1 MSVIWGIFMN
11 ANAMFAVVF
20 AAVVG
25 PNGQEWYHDQFGT
38 EGRLGRLWTV
48 WSTGGRL
55 VTLALIF
62 LMIGIDITGW
72 KNTLHEVQFGLG
84 YNPDVFAFEAA
95 EFLAN
100 SKEIQGNIL
109 NTSMPQGDA
118 LIWKGAPNASRT
130 STAGRVS
137 SRRTCWSSGK
147 RHARPSARTTSR
159 HGSRCSTSTRSARS

>member
-1 MSVIWGIFMN
+1 MSVIWGTFMN
-11 ANAMFAVVF
+11 SNAMFAVVF

-55 VTLALIF
+55 LTLALIF

-72 KNTLHEVQFGLG
+72 NNTLHEVQFGLG

-118 LIWKGAPNASRT
+118 LIWKGCLTASRT

-137 SRRTCWSSGK
+137 SRRTFWCSG
-147 RHARPSARTTSR
+147 RRPARPSAGTMSR
-159 HGSRCSTSTRSARS
+159 PGNPYSTSTGSARS